1 MITSYYLM
9 IMGVALAWCW
19 GFSFCFRSDEIF
31 GKIGDWGRKNLP
43 EWVAKPTFDCPYCLA
58 SLHGTAFFIL
68 FLWGYPVH
76 LWLIFIVCL
85 TGLSALI
92 GK

>member
-9 IMGVALAWCW
+9 IMGVALAFIH
-19 GFSFCFRSDEIF
+19 GFAYCFHSDEIF
-31 GKIGDWGRKNLP
+31 GVPGDWMRKNFP
-43 EWVAKPTFDCPYCLA
+43 EWINKPLFNCPMCMS